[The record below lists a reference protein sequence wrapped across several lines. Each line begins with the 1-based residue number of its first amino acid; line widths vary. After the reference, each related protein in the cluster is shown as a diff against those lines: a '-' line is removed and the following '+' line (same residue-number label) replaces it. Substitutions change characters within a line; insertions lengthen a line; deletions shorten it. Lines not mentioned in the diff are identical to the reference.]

1 MRQIMMGIEMKTKT
15 KYAAEKTIGA
25 AKITALLGAVVFT
38 LLFLLGL
45 WDKALVVSGLF
56 MVVAMLLQV
65 VQEWAVHRSLAVLGL
80 CLSAFV
86 FVLVFAV

>member
-1 MRQIMMGIEMKTKT
+1 MMGKEMKTKN
-15 KYAAEKTIGA
+15 KYAAEKTIGV

-56 MVVAMLLQV
+56 MVAAMLLQV

-86 FVLVFAV
+86 FALVFAV

>member
-15 KYAAEKTIGA
+15 KYAAEKTIGV

-56 MVVAMLLQV
+56 MVAAMLLQV

-86 FVLVFAV
+86 FALVFVV